1 MGRDRVG
8 KKGVVRDPKAHEEV
22 LLDIVRFA
30 PTFGW
35 QVHQLDY
42 SPITGPEGNIEFVA
56 HILPRRE
63 RQLCSRIPFR
73 PHLRAR
79 ALQRLHR
86 APGVS
91 RGISPSAVND
101 QADPLQGFH
110 PSS

>member
-1 MGRDRVG
+1 MGPQGCFYTLVKPQFEVGRDRVG

-42 SPITGPEGNIEFVA
+42 SPITGPEGNIEFLA

-63 RQLCSRIPFR
+63 DCTEVTPAKVTALVE
-73 PHLRAR
+73 RAHA
-79 ALQRLHR
+79 ALKKH
-86 APGVS
+86 GE
-91 RGISPSAVND
+91 
-101 QADPLQGFH
+101 
-110 PSS
+110 